1 MAAATPTES
10 RLAGAGTTDRGATS
24 RTGVRTV
31 AASRTPRDARS
42 ARTARV
48 ATWVA
53 AALSTGSVPLHAWML
68 VSHAHGPAL
77 TVLMAAMALWCC
89 WCGIRA
95 VRSIRVP
102 GSAAGAPGPGAASL
116 RHLWIMAQAMAL
128 LHVALLTGF
137 PDSGAHRH
145 GGEPAGVAPASGL
158 GAPAGAPGAGA
169 TTQAGFGGVAEPLL
183 WVVVLELAVC
193 FACAV
198 ALRAGRLDA
207 TTALSTAT
215 SPAQPARGHT

>member
-1 MAAATPTES
+1 M
-10 RLAGAGTTDRGATS
+10 
-24 RTGVRTV
+24 
-31 AASRTPRDARS
+31 
-42 ARTARV
+42 

-53 AALSTGSVPLHAWML
+53 AALATGSVPLHAWML

-77 TVLMAAMALWCC
+77 TVLMAVMALWCW
-89 WCGIRA
+89 WCGVRA
-95 VRSIRVP
+95 VRAIRVP
-102 GSAAGAPGPGAASL
+102 GLPAGAPGPGGASL

-137 PDSGAHRH
+137 PGSGAHLH
-145 GGEPAGVAPASGL
+145 GGEPPGVVPASGL
-158 GAPAGAPGAGA
+158 GAPAGVVPASGLGAPAGVAPGSGPA
-169 TTQAGFGGVAEPLL
+169 TQAGFGGVAEPLL

-207 TTALSTAT
+207 TTTLSTAT
-215 SPAQPARGHT
+215 PPAQPACGHT